1 MLEQHTMLWAFV
13 TACAALFALPFVPAI
28 REWRRPT
35 DSVALPVPPHD
46 AADID
51 HFARRLHADAQSRL
65 GRGSPTGYESF
76 DLIAP
81 DAAAGIWSNARA
93 RLLACGDVST
103 AAPILAFQAV
113 YVDGGMKAGAGS
125 AFASLYVA
133 RDLELGEGSKVADW
147 AHADGDLRMGR
158 GSTALRRVSA
168 GGVVRLAAP
177 CWFERVHAPVVRLGG
192 AGGPVQGRVPHGA
205 PGPVQAQPVAQEEA
219 SYATLPHA
227 VERTALLYMVRGD
240 CTLPERSIYRG
251 SLVVTGFLT
260 IGAFTT
266 VIGDI
271 KARGGVTVGEGA
283 VVQGAITCEQ
293 SVYLLPGV
301 LALGPVVCEG
311 DVLLGTGTVVGLAD
325 ALTTVSGRCIVA
337 EEGAVVHG
345 TLWAHE
351 IGMVKHA

>member
-1 MLEQHTMLWAFV
+1 MLEQQIMLWAFMA
-13 TACAALFALPFVPAI
+13 ACTALFTLPFFPAI

-35 DSVALPVPPHD
+35 DSVALPVPPND

-65 GRGSPTGYESF
+65 GRGASTGYESF

-81 DAAAGIWSNARA
+81 DAAAGIWSNAHS

-103 AAPILAFQAV
+103 SAPILAFQAV
-113 YVDGGMKAGAGS
+113 YVDGDMKAGAGS

-133 RDLELGEGSKVADW
+133 RDLELGEGSKVTDW
-147 AHADGDLRMGR
+147 AHAEGDLRMGR
-158 GSTALRRVSA
+158 GSTALRRLSA

-192 AGGPVQGRVPHGA
+192 TGGAPQGRMPLSAQA
-205 PGPVQAQPVAQEEA
+205 PPPAQEDA
-219 SYATLPHA
+219 SYGTLGHA
-227 VERTALLYMVRGD
+227 VERTPLLYMVRGD

-266 VIGDI
+266 VVGDI

-311 DVLLGTGTVVGLAD
+311 DVLLGAGTVVGLAD
-325 ALTTVSGRCIVA
+325 ALTTVTGRCIVA
-337 EEGAVVHG
+337 EEGSVVHG